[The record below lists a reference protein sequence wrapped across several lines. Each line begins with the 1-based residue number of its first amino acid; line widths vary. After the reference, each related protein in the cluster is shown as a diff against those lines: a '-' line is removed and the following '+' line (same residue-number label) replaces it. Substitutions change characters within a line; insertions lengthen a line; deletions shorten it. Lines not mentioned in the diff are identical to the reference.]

1 MTGREANL
9 QKKADRFELKRLS
22 YQEFHQEGRSF
33 SDHSQQVE
41 IKVWESANGGI
52 RTHTPEGTRF

>member
-1 MTGREANL
+1 MTGREAE
-9 QKKADRFELKRLS
+9 KADRFELKRLN
-22 YQEFHQEGRSF
+22 YQELHQEGRSF
-33 SDHSQQVE
+33 SDHSQQVK